1 MKLKKI
7 AALALAGVMAVSM
20 LAGCGTDKKPGTGEG
35 EGEGPVTTTGYSAEL
50 GKIMDLGKD
59 YISFADNASDEAAL
73 KTALGY
79 LTSKNITSIMGST
92 GWGSNTQ
99 VWNSAPGTVANQLT
113 TLLKDDLKLVTSMEW
128 LDINKDQMVSSDG
141 VKDAVLYFYDGAV
154 SDEAILN
161 QLAEQ
166 TQVKNIAKQAESSS
180 NNIAVKAEYTYTVSV
195 SIAHKVVGD
204 NDIALALV
212 SVTRDSNV

>member
-59 YISFADNASDEAAL
+59 YVSFADNASDEAAL
-73 KTALGY
+73 KSVMGY
-79 LTSKNITSIMGST
+79 LTTANVDSIAKG
-92 GWGSNTQ
+92 GWANNSLVYSN
-99 VWNSAPGTVANQLT
+99 VKGTVSNLVTSRLQ
-113 TLLKDDLKLVTSMEW
+113 DELKLATSMEW

-180 NNIAVKAEYTYTVSV
+180 NTSTIKAEYTYTVSV
-195 SIAHKVVGD
+195 SIAHTVVGD